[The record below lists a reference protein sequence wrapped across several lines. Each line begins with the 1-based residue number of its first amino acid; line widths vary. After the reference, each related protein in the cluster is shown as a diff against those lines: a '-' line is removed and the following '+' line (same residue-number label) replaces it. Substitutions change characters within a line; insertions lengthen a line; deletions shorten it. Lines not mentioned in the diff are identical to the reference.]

1 MTSEDLIKYWKD
13 SALDSLDTA
22 KTLFIPGKYHHCLF
36 FLHLAIEKMLKAVFV
51 KLKNET
57 PSATHDLVRLAETA
71 GLPTT
76 ETRKLELAEISSF
89 NVSAR
94 YDDYKKQFYAKA
106 TKEYAGKWLETG
118 KTIFMELE
126 AMLS

>member
-1 MTSEDLIKYWKD
+1 MTSEGLIKYWRE
-13 SALDSLDTA
+13 SASDSLDTS
-22 KTLFIPGKYHHCLF
+22 KTLFMPGKYHHCLF

-51 KLKNET
+51 KQKNAT
-57 PSATHDLVRLAETA
+57 PPPTHDLVRLAEAA
-71 GLPTT
+71 GVPTP

-106 TKEYAGKWLETG
+106 TKEYTEKLLDKG
-118 KTIFMELE
+118 KTILTELE
-126 AMLS
+126 AALS